1 MTLTASVQLTLYP
14 VTQDPLLSILV
25 INILS
30 SLFHTTTTWK
40 ELMMN
45 KYGMTEQELMIYNQ
59 WKQEQ
64 KAMGVHFTEDE
75 EEGQLTHYYEYTGD
89 MENEQ
94 TA

>member
-1 MTLTASVQLTLYP
+1 
-14 VTQDPLLSILV
+14 
-25 INILS
+25 
-30 SLFHTTTTWK
+30 
-40 ELMMN
+40 MMN